1 MTKPSIDITEV
12 DKVLNTDKKYKE
24 ELEKQKDKYESIAN
38 SINKNKEP

>member
-12 DKVLNTDKKYKE
+12 DKVLDTDKKYKE
-24 ELEKQKDKYESIAN
+24 ELEKQKGKYESIAN